1 MEEIL
6 PVPSY
11 LISVNVCSISKVKA
25 SDIVIYFARSFLL
38 RLPRK
43 IASPP
48 KGLNCKSNKSF
59 HFPWFSVSRYFF
71 IQLNLRALLN
81 INHP

>member
-6 PVPSY
+6 PSY

-43 IASPP
+43 ILQLSSFFRRTRLKIRTILHP
-48 KGLNCKSNKSF
+48 GSNVEL
-59 HFPWFSVSRYFF
+59 HMCR
-71 IQLNLRALLN
+71 I
-81 INHP
+81 